1 VNVPTGGTPGYTYDW
16 TPGNPTGDGTTSVTG
31 LTVGTWTCNVT
42 DANGCTASQNFTI
55 TQPTAT
61 LSLTPASQTNIACNG
76 GSNGAATV
84 NVPTGGTPGYT
95 YDWTPGNPTGDGTT
109 SVTGLTAGTWTCNV
123 TDANGCTA
131 SQNFTITQPA
141 AIDNTVSLASGIL
154 QATQTGATYQW
165 FQCPNTLL
173 TGEINQT
180 FTPTVVGDYKVE
192 ITLGGCSNTSSC
204 VTVTTLET
212 TSFDSTNFV
221 YYPNPTSD
229 ILHITNGNL
238 IEEVNVIN
246 LIGQQMISTKFN
258 SKEIQL
264 NLSTLPTGTY
274 FITINSEGK
283 SKTIK
288 ILKQ

>member
-1 VNVPTGGTPGYTYDW
+1 TEPTVLALTAGSQTNVSCNGGSNGSASVTPSGGAGGYTYSW
-16 TPGNPTGDGTTSVTG
+16 SPSGGTAATATG
-31 LTVGTWTCNVT
+31 LSAGTYTVTVT
-42 DANGCTASQNFTI
+42 DANSCITTRNFTI
-55 TQPTAT
+55 TQPVA
-61 LSLTPASQTNIACNG
+61 
-76 GSNGAATV
+76 V
-84 NVPTGGTPGYT
+84 N
-95 YDWTPGNPTGDGTT
+95 T
-109 SVTGLTAGTWTCNV
+109 SVTLT
-123 TDANGCTA
+123 
-131 SQNFTITQPA
+131 
-141 AIDNTVSLASGIL
+141 SGIL
-154 QATQTGATYQW
+154 LATQTGATYQW
-165 FQCPNTLL
+165 YQCPNTLL
-173 TGEINQT
+173 TGETSQT

-192 ITLGGCSNTSSC
+192 ITLGGCTNTSSC

>member
-1 VNVPTGGTPGYTYDW
+1 LSGGAGGYTYSW
-16 TPGNPTGDGTTSVTG
+16 SPSGGTAATATG
-31 LTVGTWTCNVT
+31 LSAGTYTVTVT
-42 DANGCTASQNFTI
+42 DANSCTATRNFTI
-55 TQPTAT
+55 TQPSAIDTT
-61 LSLTPASQTNIACNG
+61 ISQNAGI
-76 GSNGAATV
+76 
-84 NVPTGGTPGYT
+84 
-95 YDWTPGNPTGDGTT
+95 
-109 SVTGLTAGTWTCNV
+109 LTAN
-123 TDANGCTA
+123 
-131 SQNFTITQPA
+131 QN
-141 AIDNTVSLASGIL
+141 S
-154 QATQTGATYQW
+154 ATYQW
-165 FQCPNTLL
+165 YQCPNIIL
-173 TGEINQT
+173 TGETSQT

-192 ITLGGCSNTSSC
+192 ITLGGCTNTSSC

-264 NLSTLPTGTY
+264 NLATLPTGTY
-274 FITINSEGK
+274 FITIKSEGK